1 MFFFLFI
8 IIIII
13 IIKIERI
20 NLHACLRGCINA
32 SRLVD
37 YYDLRWQRDVFID
50 LEKNLNYI

>member
-1 MFFFLFI
+1 MFFFLF